1 MFKKSSSRNQ
11 RSKGVKIKHGLQ
23 ILLLLGICFW
33 LIYQVKY
40 SHDKKR
46 ELNEK
51 DAKTAAKEES
61 GRAVKFGRKDLHPLR
76 DEMATITNHVEDEEE
91 SREEIDEASTIDK
104 EESREEND
112 ENQHNEEHDE
122 ETSKHEV
129 GLGEEGNNHEHD
141 EREDANDSV
150 TDQEAARRHEEEEER
165 EEEENRINDPE
176 VVREGGEDEND
187 EPDEE
192 KVQGEVDREEEF
204 IDEEKEREEDN
215 DERETEGD
223 DGEDKE
229 GQAEDENVSEDEEH
243 NESESESGHSKHEAR
258 EENYKA
264 DDASSAV
271 THDTLTTLVDSEKL
285 GLHDADDNSE
295 SSKTGR
301 ESNSTISDQINEGQD
316 NSRSNMEEN
325 QVAEKAANSSEVVSQ
340 IKDHDD
346 TKTGPA
352 NSSLLKPAIT
362 ADPKEQE
369 DAGVNSTEVNVGS
382 INNLAMSG
390 QAINGTENIL
400 DSPQAPNRTW
410 VDAHASDGSNQ
421 QNIRVEMAKVSTGNS
436 SSGESNSKSSIATTE
451 VGNSS
456 NFISDQTSTV
466 KDENT
471 SSDMKGEAE
480 NILKLPSMTK
490 ENDDHTHK
498 EMSDRRSEAG
508 SSNAS

>member
-1 MFKKSSSRNQ
+1 MFKKSSSRNE
-11 RSKGVKIKHGLQ
+11 RSKGVKIKRGLQ

-33 LIYQVKY
+33 LIFQVKY
-40 SHDKKR
+40 SHDDKKR

-51 DAKTAAKEES
+51 DAKTSVKKEI
-61 GRAVKFGRKDLHPLR
+61 GGAVKFGRKDLHPLR

-122 ETSKHEV
+122 ETSKQEV

-285 GLHDADDNSE
+285 GLRDADDNSE
-295 SSKTGR
+295 SSKTGQG
-301 ESNSTISDQINEGQD
+301 SNSTISDQINEGQD
-316 NSRSNMEEN
+316 NLRSNMEEN

-346 TKTGPA
+346 TKAGPA
-352 NSSLLKPAIT
+352 NSSLLKPATT
-362 ADPKEQE
+362 ADPKDQE
-369 DAGVNSTEVNVGS
+369 DAGVSSTEVNMGS
-382 INNLAMSG
+382 GNNLTMSG
-390 QAINGTENIL
+390 PVVNGTENIL
-400 DSPQAPNRTW
+400 DSPQAPNQTW

-421 QNIRVEMAKVSTGNS
+421 QNIRVEMAKVS
-436 SSGESNSKSSIATTE
+436 TE

-471 SSDMKGEAE
+471 SSDMKGEAD

-490 ENDDHTHK
+490 ENDDRTHK
-498 EMSDRRSEAG
+498 ETSDRRSEAG
-508 SSNAS
+508 SSNTS